1 MARPPAE
8 HSGLRLRLRLRHA
21 GVLARAGVKPCTSHT
36 GNAGQKSM
44 THFSFRFPRAYRLKP
59 VGEREEDALS
69 LVSIGAG
76 NQSALVPYS
85 PDLDYVVVSSG
96 DAALPI
102 ESRDF
107 RVEALGA
114 LPSLWARLRLAFF
127 FRKKKYLKYDEFSLF
142 SIGPKAERKR
152 FTRYNQDW
160 INIGVTVDS
169 DLAAKHPELLYGWP
183 TGVGAAQVT
192 DRPAIVPAAVVAH
205 IYYEDTWSDIA
216 GALRGLAIPFDLIVT
231 TVAGREHLI
240 ETIRASYPAAEIE
253 IMENR
258 GRDIG
263 PFLIL
268 LERGRLDR
276 YRYIC
281 KIHGKKSIDG
291 GRKMYTGEMWRRRL
305 LFDLLGAPGAANAA
319 IDMFERDP
327 AVGMIGAKV
336 FRLPKAGYSEDLSWS
351 ANRPMT
357 LRIAERMG
365 MPADKFKLDFFG
377 GTMFW
382 VRPEALKPLR
392 DLHLAADMPYE
403 SGLIDGDLAHA
414 LERVLPTSVLVA
426 GYKLADSEG
435 YEAIQARQGA
445 PGISPSTGAGPRAAS
460 ARA

>member
-1 MARPPAE
+1 M
-8 HSGLRLRLRLRHA
+8 S
-21 GVLARAGVKPCTSHT
+21 
-36 GNAGQKSM
+36 Q
-44 THFSFRFPRAYRLKP
+44 FSLRFPRAYRLKP
-59 VGEREEDALS
+59 VGQREEDALS
-69 LVSIGAG
+69 LVTIGA
-76 NQSALVPYS
+76 SSRSVLAPFS
-85 PDLDYVVVSSG
+85 PNLDYVVVSSA
-96 DAALPI
+96 DTALPI

-107 RVEALGA
+107 RVETLGV

-183 TGVGAAQVT
+183 VGIGPTQVT
-192 DRPAIVPAAVVAH
+192 DRPAVAPVAVVAH

-216 GALRGLAIPFDLIVT
+216 GALRGLTIPFDLIVT
-231 TVAGREHLI
+231 TVAGRERLI
-240 ETIRASYPAAEIE
+240 ETIRCSYPAAEIE

-263 PFLIL
+263 PFLTL
-268 LERGRLDR
+268 LERGRLDG

-319 IDMFERDP
+319 IAMFERDP
-327 AVGMIGAKV
+327 SVGMIGPKV
-336 FRLPKAGYSEDLSWS
+336 FRLPKAGYAEDLSWS
-351 ANRPMT
+351 ANRPLT
-357 LRIAERMG
+357 LKIAERMG
-365 MPADKFKLDFFG
+365 VPADKFQLDFFG

-392 DLHLAADMPYE
+392 DLRLAAEMPYE
-403 SGLIDGDLAHA
+403 SGLIDGDLPHA
-414 LERVLPTSVLVA
+414 LERVLPTSILAA
-426 GYKLADSEG
+426 GYKLGESDAH
-435 YEAIQARQGA
+435 EAMQACEA
-445 PGISPSTGAGPRAAS
+445 TTGIAHSTGAGPRAAS
-460 ARA
+460 VRA

>member
-1 MARPPAE
+1 M
-8 HSGLRLRLRLRHA
+8 S
-21 GVLARAGVKPCTSHT
+21 
-36 GNAGQKSM
+36 Q
-44 THFSFRFPRAYRLKP
+44 FSLRFPRAYRLKP
-59 VGEREEDALS
+59 IGQREEDALS
-69 LVSIGAG
+69 LVTIGAS
-76 NQSALVPYS
+76 NQSVLAPFS
-85 PDLDYVVVSSG
+85 PDLDYVVVSSA

-107 RVEALGA
+107 RVETLGA

-142 SIGPKAERKR
+142 SMGPKAERKR

-183 TGVGAAQVT
+183 AVAGPAQVT
-192 DRPAIVPAAVVAH
+192 DRPPGAPVAVVAH

-216 GALRGLAIPFDLIVT
+216 GALRGLTIPFDLIVT
-231 TVAGREHLI
+231 TVAGRERLI
-240 ETIRASYPAAEIE
+240 ETIRRSYPAAEIE
-253 IMENR
+253 IMDNR

-263 PFLIL
+263 PFLTL
-268 LERGRLDR
+268 LERGRLDG

-305 LFDLLGAPGAANAA
+305 LFDLLGGPGAANAA

-327 AVGMIGAKV
+327 SVGMIGPKV
-336 FRLPKAGYSEDLSWS
+336 FRLPKAGYPEDLSWS
-351 ANRPMT
+351 TNRLMT
-357 LRIAERMG
+357 LNIAGRIG
-365 MPADKFKLDFFG
+365 MPADKFQLDFFG

-392 DLHLAADMPYE
+392 DLHLAADIPYE
-403 SGLIDGDLAHA
+403 SGLIDGDLPHA

-426 GYKLADSEG
+426 GYKLADSDG
-435 YEAIQARQGA
+435 YEVTQARE
-445 PGISPSTGAGPRAAS
+445 
-460 ARA
+460 

>member
-1 MARPPAE
+1 
-8 HSGLRLRLRLRHA
+8 
-21 GVLARAGVKPCTSHT
+21 
-36 GNAGQKSM
+36 M
-44 THFSFRFPRAYRLKP
+44 TQFSFRFPRAYRLKP
-59 VGEREEDALS
+59 EGEREEDALS
-69 LVSIGAG
+69 LVTIGPG
-76 NQSALVPYS
+76 NQSVLAPFS
-85 PDLDYVVVSSG
+85 PILDYIVVSSEG
-96 DAALPI
+96 GALPI

-107 RVEALGA
+107 RVETLGA

-127 FRKKKYLKYDEFSLF
+127 FRKKKYLKYDEFTLF
-142 SIGPKAERKR
+142 SVGPKAERKR

-183 TGVGAAQVT
+183 AAVSPVQVT
-192 DRPAIVPAAVVAH
+192 DRPAVVPVAVVAH

-216 GALRGLAIPFDLIVT
+216 GALRGLTFPFDLIVT
-231 TVAGREHLI
+231 TVAGREGLI
-240 ETIRASYPAAEIE
+240 ERIRRVYPAAQIE
-253 IMENR
+253 IMPNH

-263 PFLIL
+263 PFLTL
-268 LERGRLDR
+268 LEQGRFDS

-305 LFDLLGAPGAANAA
+305 LFDLLGAPGAAAAA

-327 AVGMIGAKV
+327 SIGMIGPKV

-357 LRIAERMG
+357 LKIAERMG
-365 MPADKFKLDFFG
+365 MPADKFQLDFFG

-382 VRPEALKPLR
+382 VRPEALKPVR
-392 DLHLAADMPYE
+392 DLHLAADMPSE
-403 SGLIDGDLAHA
+403 SGLIDGDLPHA

-426 GYKLADSEG
+426 GYKLADSEP
-435 YEAIQARQGA
+435 YESIQARRGTA
-445 PGISPSTGAGPRAAS
+445 GIAHSTGARPLATSVRA
-460 ARA
+460 